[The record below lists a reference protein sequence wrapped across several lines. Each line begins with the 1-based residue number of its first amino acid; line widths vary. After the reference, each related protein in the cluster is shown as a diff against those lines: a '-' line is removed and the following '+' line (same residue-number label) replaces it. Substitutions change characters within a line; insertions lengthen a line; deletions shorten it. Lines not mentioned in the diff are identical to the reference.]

1 MEERKAYHRKSVTQ
15 SGKFLHDLNLS
26 LLREIKEKSV
36 LYKLRGLQAKF
47 ENIVTINEVVASK
60 CAHEEAEY
68 TWFNII

>member
-36 LYKLRGLQAKF
+36 LYKAKF
-47 ENIVTINEVVASK
+47 ENIVTINEAVASK
-60 CAHEEAEY
+60 CGHEEAEY